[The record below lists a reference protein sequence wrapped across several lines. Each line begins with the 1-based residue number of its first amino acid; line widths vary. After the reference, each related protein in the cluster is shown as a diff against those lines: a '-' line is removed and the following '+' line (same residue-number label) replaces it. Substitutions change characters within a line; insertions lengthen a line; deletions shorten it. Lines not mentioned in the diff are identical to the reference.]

1 MWEGYNVAWS
11 RTFGNYNIYN
21 PIKTV
26 NTGNKIA
33 DYVLGTLA
41 GSLNILG
48 SGLNIISN
56 GIGTSLELQ
65 DLGIEYLDQNIPSY
79 LTATGSF
86 RQDLD
91 AMAFIGLTNPE
102 LLAESY
108 SLFIESSN
116 YIINSSFVSKTNSTF
131 SFSKQ
136 STKQLSIEKPIHGN
150 SLSTNKPAQGYALR
164 DRNTK
169 EILKYGETTRGNK
182 RYSRKYLKENNAYI
196 DFMAAGT
203 KREMHDWQHQQILN
217 YKEANNGLRP
227 ELNKSDW

>member
-11 RTFGNYNIYN
+11 RTYGNHNIYK

-41 GSLNILG
+41 GSLNFLG

-65 DLGIEYLDQNIPSY
+65 YLGIEYLDRNIQSY

-91 AMAFIGLTNPE
+91 AMAFIGLTNPI
-102 LLAESY
+102 LMLQLGITINNTTNYKLFAKKIKTPSDLARAYQGHGDYPGIDTWTDTIYTAGSEFYRGSPNGTD
-108 SLFIESSN
+108 FWTTKAAVEN
-116 YIINSSFVSKTNSTF
+116 AGRDSKTLF
-131 SFSKQ
+131 
-136 STKQLSIEKPIHGN
+136 
-150 SLSTNKPAQGYALR
+150 
-164 DRNTK
+164 
-169 EILKYGETTRGNK
+169 
-182 RYSRKYLKENNAYI
+182 
-196 DFMAAGT
+196 
-203 KREMHDWQHQQILN
+203 
-217 YKEANNGLRP
+217 NGLQVKPSKRRP
-227 ELNKSDW
+227 VLFLF